1 MLISPRR
8 NKSKKP
14 HERRRKG
21 ERHAHVKEDAME
33 LKEKTYMKKRRRKEG
48 NFESKRN
55 DKSSNG

>member
-14 HERRRKG
+14 HERSRNG

-33 LKEKTYMKKRRRKEG
+33 LKEKIYMKKKEKKRREFRE
-48 NFESKRN
+48 
-55 DKSSNG
+55 